1 MRKTRSLK
9 LWHYIVLAAVVGVIP
24 MTCILLFVIGTSVNK
39 DIAFGTQEMRGDAF
53 QRPLEQLLDL
63 FPRYQAVARK
73 VQAGDDS
80 AKAGMADLQQQI
92 DSQLQALAADYNGDL
107 GRTLKFNDAE
117 LALRKRDNAR
127 LSVVQAGWESLNS
140 APLAAAAGDD
150 ATGNLVASVRSM
162 IAHSGDLSN
171 LILDT
176 DLDSYYLVDI
186 TLSTLPQTQQ
196 RLSDITLQVGGW
208 LRAGTV
214 ATNVSQ
220 IAVMAAML
228 QQDDQDR
235 ITGDAQTSLSED
247 KNFYGVSES
256 LQKNLP
262 PAIEKY
268 TAANQAFLG
277 LLNRIIAGENV
288 PASEFETAGWNA
300 RAESFRLWDTSVNE
314 LDTLL
319 AIRLSAFRHNRL
331 LSFSGIG
338 ATFALVVA
346 VVWFTVRRLN
356 FLVHAIA
363 GSLDSGSEQVAS
375 AASQVSSASQT
386 LAEGASEQAASLEE
400 TSASLEEMSSM
411 TKRNA
416 ENAQKAND
424 LAKQARAAADKGVGD
439 MQAMSGAMEAIKT
452 SSDDIA
458 KIIKTIDEIAFQTN
472 ILALNAAVEAA
483 RAGEAGLGFA
493 VVADEVRNL
502 AQRSAQAAKETAA
515 KIEGA
520 IGKTAQGVG
529 ISQKVAETLNE
540 IVTKV
545 RQVDELAAEVASASC
560 EQTQGIT
567 QINSAV
573 GQMDKVT
580 QSNAA
585 SAEESAAAAQ
595 ELNAQ
600 AAVMKESV
608 TELLH
613 LVGGSNGEAGWQN
626 SSDEH
631 DSKPSRNG
639 NSHGQKSFRNTEPV
653 ETRHPAA
660 AFPMPE
666 DRSVPSRNGVIAW
679 DEAQMSTGVESIDSQ
694 HQELIRRI
702 NELHSACVAGT
713 AREELLKLLGF
724 LGEYAQSHFSHEE
737 GVMQEHQCPARCQ
750 NKAAHAQFL
759 RDYGSLVETVKR
771 GGATTTAVIQVKE
784 LLGNWLKNH
793 ICGTDTK
800 LRNCAGSAC
809 PSRKSS
815 VRINGDGFRDF

>member
-1 MRKTRSLK
+1 MGKIKQMK
-9 LWHYIVLAAVVGVIP
+9 LWHYILLAAAVGILP
-24 MTCILLFVIGTSVNK
+24 MTGIVSFVIGTSVNK

-63 FPRYQAVARK
+63 FPRYQSAARK
-73 VQAGDDS
+73 AQAGDDS

-92 DSQLQALAADYNGDL
+92 DSQLQTLAVNYNGDL
-107 GRTLKFNDAE
+107 GRALKFNDAE
-117 LALRKRDNAR
+117 LASRKRDNAR
-127 LSVVQAGWESLNS
+127 LSVVQAGWESLKS
-140 APLAAAAGDD
+140 APLTVAAGDD
-150 ATGNLVASVRSM
+150 ATANLVASTRAM
-162 IAHSGDLSN
+162 IAHAGDLSN
-171 LILDT
+171 LILDS
-176 DLDSYYLVDI
+176 DLDSYYLMDV
-186 TLSTLPQTQQ
+186 TLCALPQTQQ
-196 RLSDITLQVGGW
+196 RLSDVTLQVGGW
-208 LRAGTV
+208 LRAGTI
-214 ATNVSQ
+214 AANKSQ

-247 KNFYGVSES
+247 KNFHGVSES

-262 PAIEKY
+262 PAVDKY

-277 LLNRIIAGENV
+277 LLNRVVAGENV
-288 PASEFETAGWNA
+288 SASEFETAGWNA

-314 LDTLL
+314 LDVLL
-319 AIRLSAFRHNRL
+319 ATRVSAFRHDRL

-338 ATFALVVA
+338 GTFALVVA
-346 VVWFTVRRLN
+346 VVWFIVRRLN
-356 FLVHAIA
+356 FSLHAIA
-363 GSLDSGSEQVAS
+363 GGLDSGSEQVAS
-375 AASQVSSASQT
+375 AASQVSAASKT
-386 LAEGASEQAASLEE
+386 LAEGSSEQAASIEE

-424 LAKQARAAADKGVGD
+424 LAKQTRTAADKGAAD
-439 MQAMSGAMEAIKT
+439 METMNAAMQAIKV

-483 RAGEAGLGFA
+483 RAGDAGLGFA

-520 IGKTAQGVG
+520 ISKTGQGVG

-540 IVTKV
+540 IVTKA
-545 RQVDELAAEVASASC
+545 RQVDELAAEVASASR

-567 QINSAV
+567 QINTAV
-573 GQMDKVT
+573 SQMDKVT

-585 SAEESAAAAQ
+585 SAEESAAAAE

-600 AAVMKESV
+600 AIVMKESV
-608 TELLH
+608 AELMK
-613 LVGGSNGEAGWQN
+613 LVGGSSGEASQQRPSHESTARPAHNGH
-626 SSDEH
+626 SHERESFH
-631 DSKPSRNG
+631 DIKPD
-639 NSHGQKSFRNTEPV
+639 K
-653 ETRHPAA
+653 TRSPALNI
-660 AFPMPE
+660 PMPE
-666 DRSVPSRNGVIAW
+666 DRHVRSRNGVIAW
-679 DEAQMSTGVESIDSQ
+679 DEAQMSTGVDSIDSQ

-702 NELHSACVAGT
+702 NELHSSCLAGT

-724 LGEYAQSHFSHEE
+724 LGDYAQSHFRHEE
-737 GVMQEHQCPARCQ
+737 GVMQEHQCPVRGQ
-750 NKAAHAQFL
+750 NKTAHAQFL

-771 GGATTTAVIQVKE
+771 DGATTTAVIQVKE

-800 LRNCAGSAC
+800 LRNCTGNGC

-815 VRINGDGFRDF
+815 ARANGDGHRDF